1 MKATPSLL
9 GATLLRALR
18 EALAYSH
25 ANLYR
30 TSGRAWREIIASLA
44 FETKADLSLIRD
56 LDEQDQARFRA
67 ITDAF
72 MARELSLEALI
83 DNYLEFFPRPVD
95 WERID

>member
-1 MKATPSLL
+1 M
-9 GATLLRALR
+9 
-18 EALAYSH
+18 
-25 ANLYR
+25 
-30 TSGRAWREIIASLA
+30 
-44 FETKADLSLIRD
+44 IRD